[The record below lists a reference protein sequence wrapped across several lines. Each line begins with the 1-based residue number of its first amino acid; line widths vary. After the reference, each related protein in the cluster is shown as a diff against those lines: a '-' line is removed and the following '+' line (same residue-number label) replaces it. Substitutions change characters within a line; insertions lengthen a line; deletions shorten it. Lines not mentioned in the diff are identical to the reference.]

1 MISLHHQHLRI
12 VFFQHNRSY
21 IIDVTRS
28 IHEGDECNPIHAEH
42 YSSNINHSTL
52 PTKAVESASRYLPSE
67 KKTIKHSKP
76 LALTTIQSDVVYV
89 STSNAKEVKNT
100 LESLGYYDKRYKL
113 VKVNLDGHINSPV
126 VAIPVTQECMYQFSA
141 DNSENP
147 MLHDI
152 RNTLIIRVG
161 TEVVPL
167 SSSLIGKM
175 KQRR

>member
-1 MISLHHQHLRI
+1 M
-12 VFFQHNRSY
+12 
-21 IIDVTRS
+21 DVTRS
-28 IHEGDECNPIHAEH
+28 IHEGDECNPIHAED
-42 YSSNINHSTL
+42 YSCNINNSTL
-52 PTKAVESASRYLPSE
+52 PTKAVESGYQYLPSE
-67 KKTIKHSKP
+67 KITIKHSKP
-76 LALTTIQSDVVYV
+76 LALTTIQTDVVYV
-89 STSNAKEVKNT
+89 STSDAKEVKNA

-126 VAIPVTQECMYQFSA
+126 VAIPVTQECMNQFSA

-152 RNTLIIRVG
+152 QNTLIIRIG

-167 SSSLIGKM
+167 SSSLIGKL